1 MNEAT
6 FRELILYG
14 NKSVIIK
21 NIKTFSNVDVSNEID
36 VNDSLPIDTDLN
48 QIQWFLKLLNQ
59 IEVVDTDIDRQKQL
73 YLNLYKSVIDI
84 CFNAR
89 KNSIFTKSKQEL
101 GTTFS
106 GVDLLR
112 DLDFLGLIDVQNL
125 KDTLFQELNDDPC
138 LVINTE
144 SSTLIEPLKLQMV
157 KNNFYLTCRAHI
169 IDFSLRNLFISSVF
183 QNKNFYSFDNSLSN
197 YTFDTLIQR
206 IKTISISYYKSLTIL
221 LYDELQTKL
230 ENGIEFTSKITNK
243 KIQFDLLD
251 TPEQQ
256 ELNALKYIKYL
267 FENQFVY
274 MCDRFDSFY
283 SRQILPNNPLLD
295 AAAAAFGIP
304 IEPPATIQLS
314 PLYDVK
320 NYFISQ
326 IPIEVKNISAITIER
341 NKFYFLVNIDD
352 SFSSSPT
359 KIKITLSSVTE
370 SGTEYIDFVSS
381 PTIYIDR
388 PSITLGEIG
397 QDIIFQLIYQITNS
411 NNFLMLFNYCF
422 PLNKILNFCS
432 ISNIYM
438 CSKYYEGSN
447 TAYDPSI
454 KTTEITHK
462 VILGN
467 SSDPLCESTDSDL
480 AFGINLEILKLLLL
494 APIAILKGIEETFDP
509 NIAIAYKIKQA
520 AEGLGAP
527 DISII
532 PYSIPLM
539 LPPPYGPAIPLIPPW
554 GYIYWGISAA
564 ETAINWQKNGIGG
577 IGIDP
582 SGSFNFKNPFKSDC

>member
-1 MNEAT
+1 MSEAT

-21 NIKTFSNVDVSNEID
+21 NTKTFSNVDVSNEID
-36 VNDSLPIDTDLN
+36 VNDTLPIDTDLN
-48 QIQWFLKLLNQ
+48 QIEWFLKLLKGLD
-59 IEVVDTDIDRQKQL
+59 VVDTDLDRQKQL

-84 CFNAR
+84 YFNAR
-89 KNSIFTKSKQEL
+89 KNSVFTKSKQEL

-106 GVDLLR
+106 GVELLR

-144 SSTLIEPLKLQMV
+144 ASTLIEPLKLQMV

-183 QNKNFYSFDNSLSN
+183 QNKNFYSLDNSLSN
-197 YTFDTLIQR
+197 YIFDTLMQR
-206 IKTISISYYKSLTIL
+206 IKTTSISYYKSLTVL

-230 ENGIEFTSKITNK
+230 ENGIEFTSKITNQ

-283 SRQILPNNPLLD
+283 SRQIPNNISLD
-295 AAAAAFGIP
+295 QAAALFGIP
-304 IEPPATIQLS
+304 IELPTIQLS

-320 NYFISQ
+320 SYFISQ
-326 IPIEVKNISAITIER
+326 IPIEVKNVSAITIER
-341 NKFYFLVNIDD
+341 NKFYFLVNINNSFD
-352 SFSSSPT
+352 STPT
-359 KIKITLSSVTE
+359 EIKITLSSVTE
-370 SGTEYIDFVSS
+370 LGSEYIDFVSS
-381 PTIYIDR
+381 PTIRIDS
-388 PSITLGEIG
+388 PSITLEEIP
-397 QDIIFQLIYQITNS
+397 QDIINRLINQITN
-411 NNFLMLFNYCF
+411 NNKFLMLFTYCF

-447 TAYDPSI
+447 TAFNPSI

-462 VILGN
+462 IILGN
-467 SSDPLCESTDSDL
+467 SSDPLCESIDSDL

-509 NIAIAYKIKQA
+509 NIAIAYRIKQA

-532 PYSIPLM
+532 PYSAALM
-539 LPPPYGPAIPLIPPW
+539 IPPPLGPAIPLIPPW
-554 GYIYWGISAA
+554 GYIYWGISAV
-564 ETAINWQKNGIGG
+564 ETAINWKKNGIGG
-577 IGIDP
+577 IDIDP
-582 SGSFNFKNPFKSDC
+582 NFDFDFKNPFKSDC

>member
-1 MNEAT
+1 MSEAT
-6 FRELILYG
+6 FRELTLFG
-14 NKSVIIK
+14 NKSVVIK
-21 NIKTFSNVDVSNEID
+21 NTKTFNNVDAFNEID
-36 VNDSLPIDTDLN
+36 VKDTLPIDTDLD
-48 QIQWFLKLLNQ
+48 QIQWFLKLLKQ
-59 IEVVDTDIDRQKQL
+59 MRVVDTDLDRQKQL
-73 YLNLYKSVIDI
+73 YLSLYKSVIDI
-84 CFNAR
+84 YFNAR
-89 KNSIFTKSKQEL
+89 ENSVFTKSKQEL

-144 SSTLIEPLKLQMV
+144 PSTLIEPLKLQMV

-206 IKTISISYYKSLTIL
+206 IKTTSISYYKSLTIL

-230 ENGIEFTSKITNK
+230 ENGIEFTSKITNQ
-243 KIQFDLLD
+243 KIQFDLVD
-251 TPEQQ
+251 TEEQQ
-256 ELNALKYIKYL
+256 ERNALKYIKYL

-274 MCDRFDSFY
+274 ICDRFDNFY
-283 SRQILPNNPLLD
+283 NRQIANN
-295 AAAAAFGIP
+295 GT
-304 IEPPATIQLS
+304 TIQLS
-314 PLYDVK
+314 PLYDIK
-320 NYFISQ
+320 SYFISQ
-326 IPIEVKNISAITIER
+326 IPIEVKKVSVITIKR
-341 NKFYFLVNIDD
+341 NKFYFLVNIDN
-352 SFSSSPT
+352 SFDPILPT

-370 SGTEYIDFVSS
+370 LGSDYIDFVSS
-381 PTIYIDR
+381 SEIKIDS
-388 PSITLGEIG
+388 PSVTLEEIP
-397 QDIIFQLIYQITNS
+397 QDIINQLINQITNS

-438 CSKYYEGSN
+438 CSRYYEGSN
-447 TAYDPSI
+447 TAFEPCI
-454 KTTEITHK
+454 KTTETTHK
-462 VILGN
+462 IILGN
-467 SSDPLCESTDSDL
+467 SDDPLCEAIDSDL
-480 AFGINLEILKLLLL
+480 AFGINLEILKLIAQ

-509 NIAIAYKIKQA
+509 NIAIAYKLKQA
-520 AEGLGAP
+520 AEGLGVP

-532 PYSIPLM
+532 PYSVPLM
-539 LPPPYGPAIPLIPPW
+539 LPPPLGPAIPLIPPW

-564 ETAINWQKNGIGG
+564 ETTLNWQKNGIGG
-577 IGIDP
+577 IKPDP
-582 SGSFNFKNPFKSDC
+582 NFDFDFKNPFKPDC